1 MAGRRLFQPR
11 FTVLLND
18 SQLWALFS
26 SGKWNMVRRFGME
39 TFHLAHQLPASY
51 FILIYFFAFICIY
64 ILSCHE
70 VCLGWSDLF
79 YMVASCTQTHT
90 HTERHPWTDKEK
102 KTKKMFTYWQKLSF
116 CSNDSELQGVYSKRP
131 LKFGVKIGFLA
142 GTLMGRLMALLL
154 KASSPNPN
162 CLRFDQLLSWHDPN
176 PSCRLMKTPFG
187 RLAMLPP
194 PLTKRGSVLGGIA
207 KHLSRV
213 PK

>member
-1 MAGRRLFQPR
+1 
-11 FTVLLND
+11 
-18 SQLWALFS
+18 
-26 SGKWNMVRRFGME
+26 MVRRFGME

-51 FILIYFFAFICIY
+51 FIFFFCLYMHSYQSIVLSRGVSGLI
-64 ILSCHE
+64 
-70 VCLGWSDLF
+70 WLF
-79 YMVASCTQTHT
+79 LYGGNMHTPTHT
-90 HTERHPWTDKEK
+90 RTHTLGLTRK

-116 CSNDSELQGVYSKRP
+116 CSKDSELQGVSSKRP

-194 PLTKRGSVLGGIA
+194 PLTKRGSLLGGIA

>member
-1 MAGRRLFQPR
+1 M
-11 FTVLLND
+11 TLN
-18 SQLWALFS
+18 SGLFS
-26 SGKWNMVRRFGME
+26 HQASE
-39 TFHLAHQLPASY
+39 TWSEDLGWKPSIWHINFQRAPSFLFIILPLY
-51 FILIYFFAFICIY
+51 AFIYCPVTR
-64 ILSCHE
+64 C
-70 VCLGWSDLF
+70 VWADLICSIWWHH
-79 YMVASCTQTHT
+79 AHRHIHT
-90 HTERHPWTDKEK
+90 HTQRHPWTDKEK
-102 KTKKMFTYWQKLSF
+102 KTKKKMFTYWQKLSF
-116 CSNDSELQGVYSKRP
+116 CSNDSELQGVYLKRP